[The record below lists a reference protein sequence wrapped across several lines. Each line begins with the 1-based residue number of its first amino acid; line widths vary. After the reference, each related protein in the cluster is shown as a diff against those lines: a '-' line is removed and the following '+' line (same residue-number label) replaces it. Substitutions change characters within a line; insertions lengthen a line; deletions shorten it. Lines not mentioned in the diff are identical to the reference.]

1 MGNIDKNDR
10 NNVLRAYLKILDVTN
25 GNVDFSGERCGYIP
39 KVLEQTYLSLLKN
52 GQLKGK
58 FLCKEANPTL
68 WDALNSTLEESPRN
82 DEKITVVIPGGF
94 KPPHRGHVEMIN
106 HFANLPNVDEVI
118 IFTGSKPRQSS
129 DGSVVI
135 TAEKAKKLFNL
146 FNLAPNIRFGDI
158 RQREKMDGS
167 TYENPFMDAVAV
179 LFDEKYAGKNVAIGH
194 PTKDPSYAK
203 RFKKIASYSKK
214 PMLANIVEV
223 TPADTTDGLSA
234 TDLRNAV
241 QSGDIKQLT
250 KFIPDNIA
258 KDYLK
263 ILIGDL

>member
-1 MGNIDKNDR
+1 MVGNIDWLTFSYFSDAPSEKEPLLKGLHRTQLIHALILAKDHSFSHTKGVKDKKTGEIVAFSKDEILNLLSDLYRNKMTLNDTQNFNTLYDWMGNIDLDDR
-10 NNVLRAYLKILDVTN
+10 NNVLRAYLKILDTTR
-25 GNVDFSGERCGYIP
+25 GNKDPSGERCGYIP

-118 IFTGSKPRQSS
+118 VFTGSEPRKSS
-129 DGSVVI
+129 DGSVVV

-146 FNLAPNIRFGDI
+146 F
-158 RQREKMDGS
+158 
-167 TYENPFMDAVAV
+167 
-179 LFDEKYAGKNVAIGH
+179 
-194 PTKDPSYAK
+194 
-203 RFKKIASYSKK
+203 
-214 PMLANIVEV
+214 
-223 TPADTTDGLSA
+223 
-234 TDLRNAV
+234 
-241 QSGDIKQLT
+241 
-250 KFIPDNIA
+250 
-258 KDYLK
+258 
-263 ILIGDL
+263 